1 MWASKPT
8 ERQVANWLGTGGLIG
23 CLLLTS
29 GCQTGLAASE
39 ASARPTT
46 HSASLVIAATA
57 SRAEWRL
64 QVPSAVHEEL
74 LNAALESQKADGA
87 TVALVVAGQ
96 PTQRFDLTPMRGRQV
111 EHNTTLRKRKAEAIV
126 ENFERLITDSFA
138 GVEELDLLG
147 VLDRA
152 GREGR
157 HVRIAVLSSGVSTL
171 PPFDLRKF
179 GWPDGEQSVAASLK
193 SRNELPQY
201 LAGDDIRFYYLA
213 DAAGSQ
219 PRLTIPLRKGIIHA
233 YLDICR
239 SAGGICRVE
248 DDAASNSKA
257 LATLRVAVVALP
269 KVTSV
274 PQKRRCERTLRVPSV
289 LLFPPNSAALDDGAD
304 VALQPIVDEVLNGRG
319 TTVITEIS
327 GHTADV
333 DAGDGVELSQRRAR
347 AVARRLVQLGVPTA
361 LIMRVVGRGESRP
374 VARNRKPDGS
384 ISPSAARNRRVEIS
398 VSTVNC

>member
-1 MWASKPT
+1 
-8 ERQVANWLGTGGLIG
+8 
-23 CLLLTS
+23 
-29 GCQTGLAASE
+29 
-39 ASARPTT
+39 
-46 HSASLVIAATA
+46 
-57 SRAEWRL
+57 L

-74 LNAALESQKADGA
+74 LNAALKSQKADGA
-87 TVALVVAGQ
+87 TVALVVAGK

-126 ENFERLITDSFA
+126 ANFERLVTDSVA
-138 GVEELDLLG
+138 GVTGLDLLG

-157 HVRIAVLSSGVSTL
+157 HVRIAVLSSGVSTA
-171 PPFDLRKF
+171 PPFDIRKF

-213 DAAGSQ
+213 DAAGTQ
-219 PRLTIPLRKGIIHA
+219 PRLTIPLRKGLVRA

-239 SAGGICRVE
+239 SAGGVCHA
-248 DDAASNSKA
+248 DDDPASDVKA
-257 LATLRVAVVALP
+257 LATLRVPVVPLP
-269 KVTSV
+269 RVIFV

-289 LLFPPNSAALDDGAD
+289 LLFGPNSAALDDDAD
-304 VALQPIVDEVLNGRG
+304 AALRPIVDEVVNGRG

-333 DAGDGVELSQRRAR
+333 DAGDGIELSRRRAK
-347 AVARRLVQLGVPTA
+347 AVARRLEELGVPA
-361 LIMRVVGRGESRP
+361 GLIKRVVGRGESRP
-374 VARNRKPDGS
+374 IARNRKPDGS

-398 VSTVNC
+398 ISSVKC